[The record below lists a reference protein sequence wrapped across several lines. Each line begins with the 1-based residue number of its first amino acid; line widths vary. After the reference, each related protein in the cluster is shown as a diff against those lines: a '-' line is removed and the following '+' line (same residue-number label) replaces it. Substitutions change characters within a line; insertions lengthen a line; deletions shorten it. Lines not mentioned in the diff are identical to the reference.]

1 VIKMMCED
9 LIKKIKEQ
17 IDDETKA
24 PGDYD
29 ELINKLWFSDLNK
42 DVADRIESTVRDII
56 SDERR
61 HKEKLL
67 VILDAVAFECR
78 DRSFNEPLTDE
89 QRKDAIGFVMDTESR
104 AKDYEKKYGKEGI
117 I

>member
-1 VIKMMCED
+1 MLCEE

-24 PGDYD
+24 PSDYD
-29 ELINKLWFSDLNK
+29 ELINKLWFSDINK
-42 DVADRIESTVRDII
+42 DVADRIEDTVRDII

-67 VILDAVAFECR
+67 VILDTVISDCGR
-78 DRSFNEPLTDE
+78 P
-89 QRKDAIGFVMDTESR
+89 
-104 AKDYEKKYGKEGI
+104 EGE
-117 I
+117 